1 MSRAVEHDGC
11 VRMAGHTS
19 RLLPRQQHRV
29 DKGLGEALWTWA
41 HDSAR
46 DPKRTKRADVLDEVE
61 PRLCWGRSS
70 DSQGVGGHDVG
81 GETLPLM
88 DARLCERGAQ

>member
-1 MSRAVEHDGC
+1 
-11 VRMAGHTS
+11 
-19 RLLPRQQHRV
+19 V
-29 DKGLGEALWTWA
+29 DKELGDALWTWA

-46 DPKRTKRADVLDEVE
+46 DPKRTKRADMLDEVE

-88 DARLCERGAQ
+88 DARLCERGAQRTTNGRLEEQLLFFVV

>member
-1 MSRAVEHDGC
+1 ME
-11 VRMAGHTS
+11 T
-19 RLLPRQQHRV
+19 
-29 DKGLGEALWTWA
+29 LGN
-41 HDSAR
+41 DSAR

-61 PRLCWGRSS
+61 PRLCWGRSL
-70 DSQGVGGHDVG
+70 DSRRVGGHDVG